1 MAGKRPKSYPLRG
14 LILPVVSFLLVFFL
28 FIYGISDLGGSSV
41 DQQKQS
47 LERALHR
54 SATQCYALE
63 GYYPPSLEYLMKNYP
78 ITYDEKL
85 FKIDYQPVASNL
97 MPDITVLFS
106 D

>member
-1 MAGKRPKSYPLRG
+1 MAGKKQKSYPLQG
-14 LILPVVSFLLVFFL
+14 LILPVASFLLVFSL
-28 FIYGISDLGGSSV
+28 FMYGISDLGENSV

-63 GYYPPSLEYLMKNYP
+63 GYYPPSLDYLMENYP
-78 ITYDEKL
+78 ITYDDEL

-97 MPDITVLFS
+97 MPDITVLFL

>member
-1 MAGKRPKSYPLRG
+1 MSVKRRKSSPLQG
-14 LILPVVSFLLVFFL
+14 LILPIASFLLVFSL
-28 FIYGISDLGGSSV
+28 FFYGISDLGDSSIE
-41 DQQKQS
+41 QQKQS

-63 GYYPPSLEYLMKNYP
+63 GYYPPSIDYLMENYP
-78 ITYDEKL
+78 ITYDKKL

-97 MPDITVLFS
+97 MPDITVLFT